1 MIKKII
7 KEKKVFI
14 IFLIVAILVPSITL
28 ILRFINHDSII
39 IGEQPYYH
47 LRIAKEL
54 LETRFHV
61 KITSIE
67 FEDGTG
73 SKFIVTT
80 ANNPGKRQFVKL

>member
-1 MIKKII
+1 MIM
-7 KEKKVFI
+7 KE
-14 IFLIVAILVPSITL
+14 
-28 ILRFINHDSII
+28 N
-39 IGEQPYYH
+39 H

-67 FEDGTG
+67 FEDGSG

-80 ANNPGKRQFVKL
+80 ANNPTKRQFVKL